1 MFTVEMDHDE
11 TIVTVLDDVG
21 VRGDVSFFFYED
33 MVYIRQFDEKRQK
46 YEVILMSPEMWEE
59 FMAAW
64 KSPEGAYVTRFEKDK
79 L

>member
-21 VRGDVSFFFYED
+21 IRGDVSFFFYDD
-33 MVYIRQFDEKRQK
+33 MIYIRQFDEKKQK

-59 FMAAW
+59 FMTAW
-64 KSPEGAYVTRFEKDK
+64 KRPEGAYVTQYEKR
-79 L
+79 